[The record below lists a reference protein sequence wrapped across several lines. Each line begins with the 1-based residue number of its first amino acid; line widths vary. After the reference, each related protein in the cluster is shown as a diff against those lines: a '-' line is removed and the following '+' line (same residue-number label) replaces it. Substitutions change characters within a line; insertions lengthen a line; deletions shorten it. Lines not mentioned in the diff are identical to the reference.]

1 MRRETMT
8 RTAFLLVL
16 LPCLAFAGAE
26 SRDSKVINDRADV
39 LSAGRWIYN
48 DFPKGV
54 AEAKQSGKPL
64 LVVLRCVP

>member
-8 RTAFLLVL
+8 RTVFLLVL
-16 LPCLAFAGAE
+16 LPCLVFGATE
-26 SRDSKVINDRADV
+26 NRDSKVINDRADV